1 MCIYF
6 NSKCTVLHRVLRKL
20 RPKTRLSFRGYENQD
35 PLTSNV
41 KIWSQIVTEIGL
53 ICQIIFCPIL
63 STEFRSNLMVNL
75 GLLVFVILKTKTLP
89 LSSLRKLT
97 LPTKQIRKICMK
109 SNYDRSK
116 TVIRKTT
123 KNYHL
128 RADDPLL
135 LKIWTHISTEALRR
149 GWKATDYLHWCIIL
163 HWKYAL
169 PSQLFWL

>member
-75 GLLVFVILKTKTLP
+75 GLLVFVISKTKTP
-89 LSSLRKLT
+89 LSFVI
-97 LPTKQIRKICMK
+97 TKT
-109 SNYDRSK
+109 K
-116 TVIRKTT
+116 TPYKT
-123 KNYHL
+123 N
-128 RADDPLL
+128 P
-135 LKIWTHISTEALRR
+135 
-149 GWKATDYLHWCIIL
+149 
-163 HWKYAL
+163 
-169 PSQLFWL
+169 